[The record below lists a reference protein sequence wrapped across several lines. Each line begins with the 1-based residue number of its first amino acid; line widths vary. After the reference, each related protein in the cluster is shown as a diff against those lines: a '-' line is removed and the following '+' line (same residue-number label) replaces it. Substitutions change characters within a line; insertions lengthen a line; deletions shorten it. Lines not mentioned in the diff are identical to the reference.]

1 MSNTEEE
8 LTPEQAQAVLMFQIE
23 QKIRFAIAD
32 QVEKKFHGSYHGASH
47 DIANYIRNSA

>member
-1 MSNTEEE
+1 VSNTEEE